1 MLALRQL
8 SRKTPTVSRAITSAI
23 SYANPEGAPS
33 VKDSIVHLTFVDPS
47 GARRQV
53 PAFIGDTISD
63 TAETHQIDL
72 GPTSTGALFERKNSE
87 EWLEPLYGEGCTSG
101 YDHVLLNGNGV
112 ETAPPMNRVEER
124 MLKAYWDTEL
134 YPESRLASMIPVTKE
149 MDGMTVFVP
158 DRIVD
163 DTP

>member
-1 MLALRQL
+1 LDVNYFSNSLWNLYFAV
-8 SRKTPTVSRAITSAI
+8 PTGDLI
-23 SYANPEGAPS
+23 S
-33 VKDSIVHLTFVDPS
+33 
-47 GARRQV
+47 Q
-53 PAFIGDTISD
+53 
-63 TAETHQIDL
+63 TAETHDIYL
-72 GPTSTGALFERKNSE
+72 GPTSNGALFERKNSE

-124 MLKAYWDTEL
+124 MLKVYWGNEI

-149 MDGMTVFVP
+149 MDGMIVYVP

-163 DTP
+163 DVP